1 MKKIILFL
9 ILKLGIL
16 SISCQSDDCSRIE
29 NMRNKVGYILTD
41 EAISSLQKQGS
52 IYKMYANKCIEYK
65 VLMSEKGGYNSYG
78 FFKIDSNNK
87 LIEYRNSRYY

>member
-1 MKKIILFL
+1 MKKNILFL
-9 ILKLGIL
+9 ILLGIL
-16 SISCQSDDCSRIE
+16 FISCQSDVDRRLE

-41 EAISSLQKQGS
+41 DAISLLQKHGS
-52 IYKMYANKCIEYK
+52 IYKMYENKCIEYK
-65 VLMSEKGGYNSYG
+65 VLMLEKDGYNSYG

>member
-1 MKKIILFL
+1 MKKNILFL
-9 ILKLGIL
+9 ILLGIL
-16 SISCQSDDCSRIE
+16 FISCQSDVDRRLE